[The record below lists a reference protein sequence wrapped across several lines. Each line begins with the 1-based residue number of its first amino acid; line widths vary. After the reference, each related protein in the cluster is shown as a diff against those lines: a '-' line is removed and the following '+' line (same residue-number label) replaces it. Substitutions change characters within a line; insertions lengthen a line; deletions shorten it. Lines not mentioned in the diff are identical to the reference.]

1 MDDFGN
7 GSPMYWST
15 EEMNQHFGSLGV
27 YGFYVIENDTADWE
41 LHMAMWQE
49 SVKLFL
55 DPVLAECEDKRNH
68 HEY

>member
-27 YGFYVIENDTADWE
+27 YGFYVIDDDDTDDWA
-41 LHMAMWQE
+41 LHMAI
-49 SVKLFL
+49 
-55 DPVLAECEDKRNH
+55 CE
-68 HEY
+68 EEF